1 MFVYSKTL
9 QSTFNITLDC
19 YDCQQDLHC
28 LFTVQIQVL
37 YIFFL
42 LEYEMVDLL
51 HFNKR
56 ICPKN
61 LKKSMRMGLK
71 NDLKHILAK
80 HVGNVLQI

>member
-1 MFVYSKTL
+1 MIV
-9 QSTFNITLDC
+9 NRI
-19 YDCQQDLHC
+19 
-28 LFTVQIQVL
+28 
-37 YIFFL
+37 YIAYLLCKFKSYIYIFL

-51 HFNKR
+51 HFNKG